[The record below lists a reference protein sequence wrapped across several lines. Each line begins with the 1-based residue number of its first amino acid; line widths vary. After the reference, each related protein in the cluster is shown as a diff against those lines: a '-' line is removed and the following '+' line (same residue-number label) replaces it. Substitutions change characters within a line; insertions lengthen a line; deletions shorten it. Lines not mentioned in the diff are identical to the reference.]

1 MIARWKSILA
11 AVTTC
16 ALLAC
21 GLSAC
26 GTGNDATAGDE
37 GKMTLVVWAS
47 QEDQLNEDSWLQTME
62 QEFAKLHPEYD
73 ITWNNQVISSAD
85 AATIA
90 KQDPTVAADVFMYAS
105 DQLGTLKEA
114 NAIARMSDDAV
125 KQIKAQ
131 YKGSESMIQSV
142 TGDDGYL
149 YGAPF
154 GGNTW
159 FMYYRKKQVHR
170 AGHHFAG
177 CNARQ
182 RQGFVPPDEFL
193 VPAGLLY
200 GRGRHIVRRRRHRW

>member
-11 AVTTC
+11 AVTTG

-26 GTGNDATAGDE
+26 GTGSDVTASDE
-37 GKMTLVVWAS
+37 GTMTLVVWAS

-131 YKGSESMIQSV
+131 YQGSESMIQSV

-154 GGNTW
+154 D
-159 FMYYRKKQVHR
+159 
-170 AGHHFAG
+170 
-177 CNARQ
+177 NARIPAH
-182 RQGFVPPDEFL
+182 FVICP
-193 VPAGLLY
+193 
-200 GRGRHIVRRRRHRW
+200 